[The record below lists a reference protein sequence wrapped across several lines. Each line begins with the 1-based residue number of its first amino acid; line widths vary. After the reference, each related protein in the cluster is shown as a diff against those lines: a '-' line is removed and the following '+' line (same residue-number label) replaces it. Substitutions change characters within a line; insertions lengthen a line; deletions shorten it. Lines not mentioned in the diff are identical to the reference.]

1 MIATLK
7 HQLTGNKIAKYFA
20 KKIDLFKCFL
30 NWKVKF
36 KSFTHN
42 RLNILRTE
50 NNGRSKE
57 YLHSDDMVLQANDT
71 DRRGRAC
78 REKDRED
85 SEGNKYFWDCGG
97 VLKVRSG
104 RLKWAAD

>member
-7 HQLTGNKIAKYFA
+7 HQLSGNKIAKYFA
-20 KKIDLFKCFL
+20 KKIDLFTCFL

-71 DRRGRAC
+71 DRRGRAGMPWE
-78 REKDRED
+78 RPERPKGDE
-85 SEGNKYFWDCGG
+85 YFWDCGG
-97 VLKVRSG
+97 YLRYVWV
-104 RLKWAAD
+104 D